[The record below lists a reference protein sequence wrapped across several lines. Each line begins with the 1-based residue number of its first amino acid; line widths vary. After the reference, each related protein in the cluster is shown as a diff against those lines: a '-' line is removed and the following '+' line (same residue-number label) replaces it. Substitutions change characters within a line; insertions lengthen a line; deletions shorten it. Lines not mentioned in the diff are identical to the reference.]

1 MEEYNLDRDNT
12 NYQSAL
18 QAYQNG
24 LYKKQEL
31 QNKLDNEADK
41 ADESWRLPV
50 EVASTELVGK
60 PVKDVLK
67 KVAGRYVKK
76 GVNTAE
82 KIITKRGKQLVQKL
96 GDNLKAK
103 LPEGSKLSDV
113 ANNTAKTQG
122 EAEQSLRDSF
132 NRLRNLTGNKPIS
145 DTPAP
150 DTAPTSTPNPSNLQP
165 DLQPNPSTIP
175 SGDAPKPSGDVD
187 FSNVNQSNFK
197 DANQALKDRFNNL
210 TPEGQSNV
218 SSEFKNTPNLDL
230 SKPPRDMNLEEF
242 KQRGQAMQDAI
253 KNQEAKDGAG
263 KPDADFSDADGTLQT
278 PKTLSQTGG
287 TDGGAITSGEADARL
302 ADTGAKAGAEG
313 ADVGADV
320 ADIGAETGLETAG
333 ATADAVAGAEGGLN
347 PIADLVALGL
357 GIAGL
362 FGASHK
368 DKPKPQQVQYRPIN
382 PTIMHGI

>member
-1 MEEYNLDRDNT
+1 MEEYNLDRDNS

-41 ADESWRLPV
+41 ADDSWRLPV

-113 ANNTAKTQG
+113 ANNTAKTEG
-122 EAEQSLRDSF
+122 EAGQSLRDSF
-132 NRLRNLTGNKPIS
+132 NRLRKLTGNNPIS

-165 DLQPNPSTIP
+165 DLQPKPSTIP

-253 KNQEAKDGAG
+253 NNQEAKDGAG

-278 PKTLSQTGG
+278 PKTISQTGQ
-287 TDGGAITSGEADARL
+287 TISGEADARL
-302 ADTGAKAGAEG
+302 ADAGADIGAKAGAKLG
-313 ADVGADV
+313 ADVG
-320 ADIGAETGLETAG
+320 DIGADVGLESAG
-333 ATADAVAGAEGGLN
+333 ATADAVAGSEGGLN
-347 PIADLVALGL
+347 VVADLVALGL